1 MGECEAEKRV
11 LASEVERVIA
21 KQREA
26 EVLLD
31 VSAKKLR
38 EAEDKM
44 KGKEEEIEAL
54 KTEAVTAK
62 DLLQKREANLSRSEN
77 IIKKLMADVEELKR
91 G

>member
-1 MGECEAEKRV
+1 M
-11 LASEVERVIA
+11 IA

-26 EVLLD
+26 EALLD
-31 VSAKKLR
+31 VSAKKLK
-38 EAEDKM
+38 EAEDTM
-44 KGKEEEIEAL
+44 KGKEEEIEVL
-54 KTEAVTAK
+54 KTEAVAAK

>member
-1 MGECEAEKRV
+1 V
-11 LASEVERVIA
+11 ASEVERVIA

-26 EVLLD
+26 EALLD
-31 VSAKKLR
+31 VSAKRLR
-38 EAEDKM
+38 QAEDTI

-54 KTEAVTAK
+54 KTEAVAAK

>member
-1 MGECEAEKRV
+1 M
-11 LASEVERVIA
+11 ASEVERVIA

-26 EVLLD
+26 EALLD

-38 EAEDKM
+38 EAEDTM

-54 KTEAVTAK
+54 KTEAVAAK

>member
-1 MGECEAEKRV
+1 M
-11 LASEVERVIA
+11 IA

-26 EVLLD
+26 EALLD

-38 EAEDKM
+38 EAEDTI

-54 KTEAVTAK
+54 KTEAVAAK

>member
-1 MGECEAEKRV
+1 V
-11 LASEVERVIA
+11 ASEVERVIA

-26 EVLLD
+26 EALLD
-31 VSAKKLR
+31 VSAKKLK
-38 EAEDKM
+38 EAEDTI

-54 KTEAVTAK
+54 KTEAAAAK
-62 DLLQKREANLSRSEN
+62 DLLQKREANLLRSEN

>member
-1 MGECEAEKRV
+1 V
-11 LASEVERVIA
+11 ASEVERVIA

-26 EVLLD
+26 EALLD

-38 EAEDKM
+38 EAEDTI

-54 KTEAVTAK
+54 KTEAVAAK

>member
-1 MGECEAEKRV
+1 V
-11 LASEVERVIA
+11 ASEVERVIA

-26 EVLLD
+26 EALLD
-31 VSAKKLR
+31 VSAKKLK
-38 EAEDKM
+38 EAEDTM

-54 KTEAVTAK
+54 KTEAVAAK

>member
-1 MGECEAEKRV
+1 V
-11 LASEVERVIA
+11 ASEVERVIA

-26 EVLLD
+26 EALLD
-31 VSAKKLR
+31 VSAKRLR
-38 EAEDKM
+38 EAEDTI

-54 KTEAVTAK
+54 KTEAVAAK

>member
-1 MGECEAEKRV
+1 V
-11 LASEVERVIA
+11 ASEVERVIA

-26 EVLLD
+26 EALLD
-31 VSAKKLR
+31 VSAKKLK
-38 EAEDKM
+38 EAEDTM
-44 KGKEEEIEAL
+44 KGKEKEIEAL
-54 KTEAVTAK
+54 KTEAVAAK

>member
-1 MGECEAEKRV
+1 M
-11 LASEVERVIA
+11 IA

-26 EVLLD
+26 EALLD
-31 VSAKKLR
+31 VSAKRLR
-38 EAEDKM
+38 QAEDTI

-54 KTEAVTAK
+54 KTEAVAAK

>member
-1 MGECEAEKRV
+1 M
-11 LASEVERVIA
+11 ERVIA

-26 EVLLD
+26 EALLD

-38 EAEDKM
+38 EAEDTI

-54 KTEAVTAK
+54 KTEAVAAK

>member
-1 MGECEAEKRV
+1 M
-11 LASEVERVIA
+11 ASEVERVIA

-26 EVLLD
+26 EALLD
-31 VSAKKLR
+31 VSAKKLK
-38 EAEDKM
+38 EAEDTM
-44 KGKEEEIEAL
+44 KGKEKEIEAL
-54 KTEAVTAK
+54 KTEAVAAK

>member
-1 MGECEAEKRV
+1 M
-11 LASEVERVIA
+11 ASEVERVIA

-26 EVLLD
+26 EALLD
-31 VSAKKLR
+31 VSAKRLR
-38 EAEDKM
+38 QAEDTM

-54 KTEAVTAK
+54 KTEAVAAK

>member
-1 MGECEAEKRV
+1 V
-11 LASEVERVIA
+11 ASEVERVIA

-26 EVLLD
+26 EALLD
-31 VSAKKLR
+31 VSAKKLK
-38 EAEDKM
+38 EAEDTM
-44 KGKEEEIEAL
+44 KGKEEEIEVL
-54 KTEAVTAK
+54 KTEAVAAK

>member
-1 MGECEAEKRV
+1 V
-11 LASEVERVIA
+11 ASEVERVIA

-26 EVLLD
+26 EALLD
-31 VSAKKLR
+31 ISAKKLR

-44 KGKEEEIEAL
+44 KGKEEELEAL
-54 KTEAVTAK
+54 KTEAVAAK

>member
-1 MGECEAEKRV
+1 V
-11 LASEVERVIA
+11 ASEVERVIA

-26 EVLLD
+26 EALLD

-38 EAEDKM
+38 EAEDTM

-54 KTEAVTAK
+54 KTEAVAAK

>member
-1 MGECEAEKRV
+1 M
-11 LASEVERVIA
+11 IA

-26 EVLLD
+26 EALLD

-38 EAEDKM
+38 EAEDTM
-44 KGKEEEIEAL
+44 KGKEKEIEAL
-54 KTEAVTAK
+54 KTEAVAAK

>member
-1 MGECEAEKRV
+1 M
-11 LASEVERVIA
+11 IA

-26 EVLLD
+26 EALLD
-31 VSAKKLR
+31 VSAKKLK
-38 EAEDKM
+38 EAEDTI

-54 KTEAVTAK
+54 KTEAAAAK
-62 DLLQKREANLSRSEN
+62 DLLQKREANLLRSEN

>member
-1 MGECEAEKRV
+1 V
-11 LASEVERVIA
+11 ASEVERVIA

-26 EVLLD
+26 EALLD

-38 EAEDKM
+38 EAEDTM
-44 KGKEEEIEAL
+44 KGKEKEIEAL
-54 KTEAVTAK
+54 KTEAVAAK

>member
-1 MGECEAEKRV
+1 M
-11 LASEVERVIA
+11 IA

-26 EVLLD
+26 EALLD

-38 EAEDKM
+38 EAEDTM

-54 KTEAVTAK
+54 KTEAVAAK

>member
-1 MGECEAEKRV
+1 M
-11 LASEVERVIA
+11 LASEVERAIA

-26 EVLLD
+26 EALLD

-44 KGKEEEIEAL
+44 KSKEEEIEAL

>member
-1 MGECEAEKRV
+1 M
-11 LASEVERVIA
+11 A
-21 KQREA
+21 KQREVEA
-26 EVLLD
+26 LLD